1 MKPVVPGVWRVPLAG
16 GTVNAYVLVEDDG
29 LTLVDC
35 GYPGSC
41 ETILRSLSGT
51 GHSASDI
58 RRLVI
63 THADIDHMGS
73 LADLRRRTGAEV
85 LAHALEHDVI
95 AGRKRRQW
103 GTGPEGKLLAFAYQ
117 VLLRTGR
124 INLEAATVDGTLND
138 GQSCGGSW
146 QVVHTPGHTPGH
158 IALYEPGQ
166 RVLITGDALGQ
177 RRGALRGPKPM
188 YAANIKEAVSSVRK
202 LAELRP
208 ETLLFGHRQP
218 LRHLPQQA
226 LTDLADR
233 LAPPY
238 ST

>member
-1 MKPVVPGVWRVPLAG
+1 MRPVVPGVWRVPLAG
-16 GTVNAYVLVEDDG
+16 GTVNAYILAEDDG

-35 GYPGSC
+35 GYPGSG
-41 ETILRSLSGT
+41 ETILRSLNDM
-51 GHSASDI
+51 GHSAHDI

-73 LADLRRRTGAEV
+73 LAELRRRTGAEV

-103 GTGPEGKLLAFAYQ
+103 GRGPEGRLFAFAYQ

-124 INLEAATVDGTLND
+124 ISLQATTVDGTLND
-138 GQSCGGSW
+138 GQSWGGSW

-166 RVLITGDALGQ
+166 RALITGDALGQ

-188 YAANIKEAVSSVRK
+188 YAADIREAVASVRK

-208 ETLLFGHRQP
+208 ETLLFGHRPP
-218 LRHLPQQA
+218 LQRLPQRA

-233 LAPPY
+233 LAGPCP
-238 ST
+238 T